1 MQIRKYLNGELN
13 ARAMHE
19 LERRALDD
27 PFLMDAL
34 EGFEQAPGNQEA
46 NLGDLN
52 IRLHQRTAKKE
63 RRIIPWVPLSA
74 AASILIVLGAGI
86 WFFASRQDSE
96 KAKLVARDVIPE
108 NKKQPAA
115 STPAVATDAPKQE
128 ERVSPAKT
136 DNPKLIAD
144 NNNGYK
150 KADTAKRALKEV
162 SLAKAKVNPPASA
175 DISVAQENKSPV
187 LAEPSS
193 AYDKSTGYYSPK
205 KDSVAA
211 NEMLVSD
218 IAKKKKAN
226 ATAFKPKSTASTQT
240 LVQSKVDGVLVIPDD
255 SRTVTGTV
263 MGTDGTPITGA
274 TVKVAGRNF
283 GAVTDVNGKFVLP
296 DVAKGQTLSV
306 NYIGYSAKKV
316 KADKDSMSISLN
328 PTSSSLAEVVVTRE
342 STKNEDAHPR
352 DGWNSFEDYLKKNAQ
367 SSDGKTGKVKV
378 SFVVA
383 TDGSLSQFKI
393 VKSLSD
399 DADKKAI
406 SLISGGPAWAGGTDG
421 KPKEVIVSVKFH

>member
-1 MQIRKYLNGELN
+1 
-13 ARAMHE
+13 MHE

-27 PFLMDAL
+27 PFLREAL
-34 EGFEQAPGNQEA
+34 EGFEQTSGNQEA

-52 IRLHQRTAKKE
+52 ARLHQRTLKKE
-63 RRIIPWVPLSA
+63 RRIIPWIPLSA

-96 KAKLVARDVIPE
+96 KTKLVARDVTPE
-108 NKKQPAA
+108 NKKESAA
-115 STPAVATDAPKQE
+115 APSAVAIDTQKQE
-128 ERVSPAKT
+128 KSANITQT

-144 NNNGYK
+144 NSYK
-150 KADTAKRALKEV
+150 KTDTAKSHLKEV

-187 LAEPSS
+187 LAEPSA

-226 ATAFKPKSTASTQT
+226 TTTVKYKSAAPPQT
-240 LVQSKVDGVLVIPDD
+240 IVQSKVDGVSVTPDE

-263 MGTDGTPITGA
+263 MGSDGTPITGA
-274 TVKVAGRNF
+274 TVKVAGRGF

-296 DVAKGQTLSV
+296 DVTKGQTLSV

-328 PTSSSLAEVVVTRE
+328 PTTSSLGEVVVTRE

-352 DGWNSFEDYLKKNAQ
+352 DGWNSFEDYLKKDAQ
-367 SSDGKTGKVKV
+367 SPDGKTGKVKV
-378 SFVVA
+378 SFIVA
-383 TDGSLSQFKI
+383 ADGSLSQFKV

-406 SLISGGPAWAGGTDG
+406 SMISGGPAWAGGTDG
-421 KPKEVIVSVKFH
+421 KPKEITVSVKFH

>member
-1 MQIRKYLNGELN
+1 
-13 ARAMHE
+13 MHE

-34 EGFEQAPGNQEA
+34 EGFEQAPGNQDA
-46 NLGDLN
+46 NLADLSN
-52 IRLHQRTAKKE
+52 RLHQRTTKKE
-63 RRIIPWVPLSA
+63 RRIIPWIPLSA

-86 WFFASRQDSE
+86 WFFTSRQDSE
-96 KAKLVARDVIPE
+96 KTKLVARDVVSE
-108 NKKQPAA
+108 SKKQPAA
-115 STPAVATDAPKQE
+115 STPVVATDTPKQE
-128 ERVSPAKT
+128 KSVSPAKA

-144 NNNGYK
+144 NNNSYGK
-150 KADTAKRALKEV
+150 TDTAKRALKEV
-162 SLAKAKVNPPASA
+162 SLARAKVNPPASA

-187 LAEPSS
+187 LAEPSA

-226 ATAFKPKSTASTQT
+226 AAAALKYKSVAPTQT
-240 LVQSKVDGVLVIPDD
+240 IVQSKVEGVSVTPDD

-263 MGTDGTPITGA
+263 MGSDGTPITGA

-296 DVAKGQTLSV
+296 DVAKDQTLSV

-316 KADKDSMSISLN
+316 KADKDSMRISLN
-328 PTSSSLAEVVVTRE
+328 PANSSLAEVVVTHE
-342 STKNEDAHPR
+342 NTKNEDAHPR

-367 SSDGKTGKVKV
+367 SPDGKTGKVKV

-383 TDGSLSQFKI
+383 ADGSLSQFKI

-399 DADKKAI
+399 NADKKAI
-406 SLISGGPAWAGGTDG
+406 SLISGGSGWAGGTDG
-421 KPKEVIVSVKFH
+421 KPKEITVSVKFH

>member
-1 MQIRKYLNGELN
+1 
-13 ARAMHE
+13 
-19 LERRALDD
+19 
-27 PFLMDAL
+27 
-34 EGFEQAPGNQEA
+34 
-46 NLGDLN
+46 
-52 IRLHQRTAKKE
+52 
-63 RRIIPWVPLSA
+63 
-74 AASILIVLGAGI
+74 
-86 WFFASRQDSE
+86 
-96 KAKLVARDVIPE
+96 VAQDVISE
-108 NKKQPAA
+108 NKRRPAA
-115 STPAVATDAPKQE
+115 SPPAVAIDTQKQE
-128 ERVSPAKT
+128 KSANITQT

-144 NNNGYK
+144 NSYK

-175 DISVAQENKSPV
+175 DISVAQEYKSPV

-226 ATAFKPKSTASTQT
+226 ATAFKPKSAAPTQT
-240 LVQSKVDGVLVIPDD
+240 LVQSKVDGVSVTPDD

-263 MGTDGTPITGA
+263 MGSDGTPITGA
-274 TVKVAGRNF
+274 TVKVAGRSF

-296 DVAKGQTLSV
+296 DVAKDQTLSV

-316 KADKDSMSISLN
+316 KADKDSMNISLN
-328 PTSSSLAEVVVTRE
+328 PASSSLAEVVVTRE

-352 DGWNSFEDYLKKNAQ
+352 EGWNSFEDYLKKNAL
-367 SSDGKTGKVKV
+367 SPDGKTGKVKI

-383 TDGSLSQFKI
+383 GDGTLSQFKI

-399 DADKKAI
+399 DADKKGI
-406 SLISGGPAWAGGTDG
+406 SLISGGPAWTGGTDG
-421 KPKEVIVSVKFH
+421 KPKEITVSVKFH